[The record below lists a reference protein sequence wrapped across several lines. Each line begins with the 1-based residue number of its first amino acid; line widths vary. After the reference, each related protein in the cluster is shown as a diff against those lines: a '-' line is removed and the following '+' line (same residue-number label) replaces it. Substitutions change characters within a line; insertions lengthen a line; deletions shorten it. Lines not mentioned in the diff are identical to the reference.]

1 MSLNVRVELESAF
14 ILHTRPYRETSML
27 VYALTL
33 QHGIVHLIS
42 RGAKKKGNNILQ
54 PFVKMSLSWSGRGE
68 LVTLTKAEL
77 EYSKYTRN
85 FRAHVQCF
93 YLHELMLRLMP
104 KMSPA
109 PELFQ
114 LYEYTLD
121 TMIKYPLR
129 EDVLRTFELQLLN
142 IIGHPLQLKFDY
154 KDDQEIIR
162 EGHYRYEPDMGPSRC
177 KTNQT
182 QWNVVSGELMH
193 ALEEHNFTAEI
204 LPQAKVFLRGL
215 LQHYL
220 RGKPLMT
227 RQLLQVG

>member
-1 MSLNVRVELESAF
+1 MRVELEPAF

-27 VYALTL
+27 VYALTK
-33 QHGIVHLIS
+33 QHGIVHMIS
-42 RGAKKKGNNILQ
+42 RGAKRKGNNVLQ
-54 PFVKMSLSWSGRGE
+54 PFVKMCLSWAGRGE
-68 LVTLTKAEL
+68 LVTLSKAEL

-109 PELFQ
+109 PELFH

-121 TMIKYPLR
+121 AMLKYPMR
-129 EDVLRTFELQLLN
+129 EEVLRTFELQLLN
-142 IIGHPLQLKFDY
+142 IIGHPLQLKFDCRT
-154 KDDQEIIR
+154 DQEITQA
-162 EGHYRYEPDMGPSRC
+162 YYYQYEPDFGPSRC
-177 KTNQT
+177 EKNST
-182 QWNVVSGELMH
+182 QWNVISGELIR
-193 ALEEHNFTAEI
+193 ALDQHDFSKDI

-227 RQLLQVG
+227 RQLLRVS